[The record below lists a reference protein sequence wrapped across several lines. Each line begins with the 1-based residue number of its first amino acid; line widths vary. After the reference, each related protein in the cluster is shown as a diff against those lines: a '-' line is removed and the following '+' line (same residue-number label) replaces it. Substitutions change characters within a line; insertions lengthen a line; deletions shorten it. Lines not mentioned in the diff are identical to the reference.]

1 MSAPI
6 PAAGPPPL
14 AGLPAWWGGLR
25 AGAVCYDAGRFWHAH
40 EAWEEV
46 WHRHRA
52 LDRHYFK
59 GLIQFTAACHHL
71 TRARW
76 SAARRLLELG
86 PAHLIANRPHA
97 WPVDTAH
104 LLVVAAVL
112 AAAIDRGRHPR
123 PPALH
128 LTRMIDHRQGEHQEG
143 RLVMD
148 ASLTTD

>member
-1 MSAPI
+1 MSAPA
-6 PAAGPPPL
+6 PDAD
-14 AGLPAWWGGLR
+14 AGLPPWWGGLR
-25 AGAVCYDAGRFWHAH
+25 AGAACYDAGRYWHAH

-46 WHRHRA
+46 WHRYRA

-76 SAARRLLELG
+76 SAARRLLDLG
-86 PAHLIANRPHA
+86 PAHLVANRPHA

-128 LTRMIDHRQGEHQEG
+128 LTRMIDHRRGEHLG
-143 RLVMD
+143 DGHL
-148 ASLTTD
+148 AGAAATSG